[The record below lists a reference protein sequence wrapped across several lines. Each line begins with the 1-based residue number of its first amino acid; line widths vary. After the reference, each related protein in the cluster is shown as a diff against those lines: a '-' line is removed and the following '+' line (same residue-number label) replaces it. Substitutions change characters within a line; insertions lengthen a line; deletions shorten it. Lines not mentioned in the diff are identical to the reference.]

1 MTRLAALDIGS
12 NTVHVLVAD
21 VVRGKLEDVAHYV
34 EMPELGAQ
42 VARTGAIGGQATS
55 AIRALR
61 KVLGEARK
69 QGYDELIACA
79 TEAVR
84 QASDGQS
91 FARQGA
97 RVIGAPVRIISGKR
111 EAELSFLG
119 AASRHAS
126 RREWVLA
133 DLGGASTEVV
143 IARGKKMVRSASLE
157 I

>member
-1 MTRLAALDIGS
+1 
-12 NTVHVLVAD
+12 
-21 VVRGKLEDVAHYV
+21 EDVAHYV

-42 VARTGAIGGQATS
+42 VARTGAIGSHAAS
-55 AIRALR
+55 AVRALR

-69 QGYDELIACA
+69 HGYEELIACA

-84 QASDGQS
+84 RASDGRT
-91 FARQGA
+91 FARQA
-97 RVIGAPVRIISGKR
+97 AQVIGAPVRIISGKR

-143 IARGKKMVRSASLE
+143 IARGKNMVRSASLE
-157 I
+157 IGSGVLAS